1 MKILILGATG
11 FIGKNLS
18 NKLLEEGNT
27 IYALTRNSKKIFDRR
42 INFALWDGEK
52 IPENLDGFDAIINL
66 AGENIFSILYNKNKK
81 RKIIESRVN
90 AGKAILNFIEKT
102 KIRPEVLIQASAI
115 GYYGNSDEEKDEFS
129 PPGKDFLSEVCIEW
143 EKSTEK
149 IEKYG
154 IRRCIIRI
162 GIVLGKGGFLSKI
175 LLFQKF
181 PFLFIIG
188 NPENFI
194 SFIHIE
200 DLINAI
206 IFLIKNKNCKGI
218 YNLVSPFPIKFYDLY
233 NTLAKIL
240 NKKLIKF
247 PDFFFKIL
255 MQKMADEVIFF
266 NQKIIPKRILEEKFE
281 FSYSDIEKA
290 LTEILK

>member
-1 MKILILGATG
+1 M
-11 FIGKNLS
+11 
-18 NKLLEEGNT
+18 
-27 IYALTRNSKKIFDRR
+27 
-42 INFALWDGEK
+42 EK
-52 IPENLDGFDAIINL
+52 IN
-66 AGENIFSILYNKNKK
+66 
-81 RKIIESRVN
+81 R
-90 AGKAILNFIEKT
+90 
-102 KIRPEVLIQASAI
+102 
-115 GYYGNSDEEKDEFS
+115 
-129 PPGKDFLSEVCIEW
+129 
-143 EKSTEK
+143 K

-162 GIVLGKGGFLSKI
+162 GIVLGKGGLLSKI

-200 DLINAI
+200 DPINAI

-266 NQKIIPKRILEEKFE
+266 NQKIIPKRILEQKFE

>member
-290 LTEILK
+290 LTKILK

>member
-255 MQKMADEVIFF
+255 MQKIADEVIFF

-290 LTEILK
+290 LTKILK